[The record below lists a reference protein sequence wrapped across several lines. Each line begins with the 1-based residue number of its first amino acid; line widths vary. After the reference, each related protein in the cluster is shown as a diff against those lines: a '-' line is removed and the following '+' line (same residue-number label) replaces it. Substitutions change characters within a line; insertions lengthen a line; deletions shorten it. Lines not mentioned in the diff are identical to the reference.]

1 MWSETQAGLTG
12 REGPLVMP
20 RTSPSCLC
28 SGATLH
34 VLTDFTFLSVQRGHS
49 ARAYRAS
56 SMKPVTMLS

>member
-1 MWSETQAGLTG
+1 
-12 REGPLVMP
+12 MP

-34 VLTDFTFLSVQRGHS
+34 VLTDFTFLSVQRSHS